1 MTVRFLTYIKHF
13 DAFEMWANLIA
24 SEANWGDLLEQMQQL
39 LASVLGGIK
48 NAVLHPSCSS
58 LVTGCAVGISLIL
71 GRLSEHCQS
80 NEDKGGSAQVSCRP
94 EPTFPVIPSTPKTTS
109 WSTTHAESDPTRSS
123 IATRSP
129 ASCQLENWWH
139 ATTSAPMEVYNMRV
153 MLFKM
158 QCSGQNRGQY
168 CAKTHET
175 KLVLTAKIRALQ
187 WHSVRLKKQRLSAR
201 VGIATNDS
209 ELRRQR
215 AGHAFQ
221 NANGGTAVVKMWIAL
236 IFAVRAG

>member
-13 DAFEMWANLIA
+13 DAFEMWANLKSPARRTGGPARADAATARKTNIP
-24 SEANWGDLLEQMQQL
+24 GDPEY
-39 LASVLGGIK
+39 AEDNVLV
-48 NAVLHPSCSS
+48 NNSC
-58 LVTGCAVGISLIL
+58 GK
-71 GRLSEHCQS
+71 R
-80 NEDKGGSAQVSCRP
+80 
-94 EPTFPVIPSTPKTTS
+94 
-109 WSTTHAESDPTRSS
+109 SDPLIDSD
-123 IATRSP
+123 AL
-129 ASCQLENWWH
+129 AGLL
-139 ATTSAPMEVYNMRV
+139 SARKLVA
-153 MLFKM
+153 
-158 QCSGQNRGQY
+158 CHHRGQY

-221 NANGGTAVVKMWIAL
+221 NANGGTAMVKMWIAL